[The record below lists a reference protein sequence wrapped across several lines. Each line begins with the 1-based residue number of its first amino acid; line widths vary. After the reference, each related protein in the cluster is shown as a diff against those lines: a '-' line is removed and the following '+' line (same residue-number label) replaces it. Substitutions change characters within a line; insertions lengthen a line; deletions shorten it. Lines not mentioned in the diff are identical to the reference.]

1 MHTTEIM
8 FILHMWMEWCLSGLS
23 WIDVLCLPMNQ
34 REMIQHAILEGKTFG
49 YRYFLFSMWNT
60 EYCNLHLIALDVH
73 KFLVPLEYS
82 MNLNLLRTR
91 IKLVQVHPIIKNST
105 FKIISNIF
113 YTFLDMSVSSV
124 PKCLDVEWFYY
135 K

>member
-1 MHTTEIM
+1 
-8 FILHMWMEWCLSGLS
+8 
-23 WIDVLCLPMNQ
+23 MNQ

-60 EYCNLHLIALDVH
+60 EYFNLHLIALDVH
-73 KFLVPLEYS
+73 KFIVPLEY
-82 MNLNLLRTR
+82 MDLNLLRTR
-91 IKLVQVHPIIKNST
+91 IKLVQIHPIIKNSM

-124 PKCLDVEWFYY
+124 PKCLDVE
-135 K
+135 